1 MTQSRGPSVRPAHA
15 RDTDAT
21 AFTLIL
27 SELVSRIPGAHSAAL
42 VDGDGES
49 VDYTG
54 RAAPFDVKV
63 AAAHFRI
70 VIDETR
76 ALAPFQAL
84 STLVVRGSAKSFVAR
99 VLPDGYAIVVL
110 LGRRAGFS
118 ALRALDVCERSLV
131 AEAGLTPRAVPP
143 WTVVT
148 VDCDVRKRPT
158 RVASPGSVGYDV
170 EVLGSVLGLP
180 HNERAFRVR
189 LETGAEVM
197 LVRERGGTW
206 YADEPIDFT
215 RSRGT
220 VPVPAAAGS
229 FGLQRG
235 EPRRYRP
242 ERR

>member
-1 MTQSRGPSVRPAHA
+1 MTRTGGQSVRPVHA

-21 AFTLIL
+21 AFTFIL
-27 SELVSRIPGAHSAAL
+27 AELVTRIPGAHSAAL

-76 ALAPFQAL
+76 ARVPFGSL
-84 STLVVRGSAKSFVAR
+84 STLVVRGSTKSFVVR
-99 VLPDGYAIVVL
+99 VLPDNYAVVVL
-110 LGRRAGFS
+110 LGKRAGFS
-118 ALRALDVCERSLV
+118 AVRALDVCERSLV
-131 AEAGLTPRAVPP
+131 AEAGLTPRPVPL
-143 WTVVT
+143 WTVVA
-148 VDCDVRKRPT
+148 VDSDARRRPL
-158 RVASPGSVGYDV
+158 RIASPDGSTGCGV

-180 HNERAFRVR
+180 RRERAFRVR

-206 YADEPIDFT
+206 YAEEPIDLN
-215 RSRGT
+215 R
-220 VPVPAAAGS
+220 V
-229 FGLQRG
+229 
-235 EPRRYRP
+235 
-242 ERR
+242 